1 MQKRKLGKSNLEVS
15 AIGFGCMGLSYGY
28 GPATERSEAI
38 RLIRAAH
45 ELGVT
50 FFDSAEAYTGNE
62 DLVGEA
68 LAPIRDQVVIAT
80 KFGFVNGDVSQGLD
94 SRPERIREVA
104 ETALTRLRTDRIDL
118 FYQHRVDPNV
128 PIEDVAGAVKE
139 LIAEGK
145 VGHFDPPGPCSPA
158 GERTSERILTL
169 VAGAR
174 NRNPAAAGRTRHWF
188 CALQPARQGFSHGRD
203 Q

>member
-1 MQKRKLGKSNLEVS
+1 MPTEPRGRTYLITGGASLIGSHLTDALLGAGAREVRLLENFSLGTPDTIAHLADEPRV
-15 AIGFGCMGLSYGY
+15 
-28 GPATERSEAI
+28 

-68 LAPIRDQVVIAT
+68 LGPIRDQVVIAT

-94 SRPERIREVA
+94 SRPERIRQVA
-104 ETALTRLRTDRIDL
+104 ETALKRLRTDRIDL

-128 PIEDVAGAVKE
+128 PIEDVAGTVKD
-139 LIAEGK
+139 LIAEA
-145 VGHFDPPGPCSPA
+145 GPFFAKDLKGRLPA
-158 GERTSERILTL
+158 
-169 VAGAR
+169 
-174 NRNPAAAGRTRHWF
+174 
-188 CALQPARQGFSHGRD
+188 
-203 Q
+203 